1 MIVTLVRDLWL
12 ITDVGFLGV
21 RVGEIPVIFKPRST
35 QVNTRHPL
43 AYVHWFRPLQQFDHT
58 LHMFRL
64 SRSSRQNGP
73 YAEVIPVDH
82 ILRPCHLVPQ
92 WPRRMDAGF
101 NMDEVDKFLLNKYID
116 SDLFESLDS
125 VHVL

>member
-1 MIVTLVRDLWL
+1 
-12 ITDVGFLGV
+12 
-21 RVGEIPVIFKPRST
+21 
-35 QVNTRHPL
+35 
-43 AYVHWFRPLQQFDHT
+43 
-58 LHMFRL
+58 MFRL
-64 SRSSRQNGP
+64 LRSSRQNGP
-73 YAEVIPVDH
+73 YAEVILVDH

-101 NMDEVDKFLLNKYID
+101 NMDEVDKFLLNKYIE